1 MMASNFK
8 ISSLSLALIFLILSC
23 KNQKKTEDT
32 SLIPVTVDSSTVDSP
47 KNYLPIEILLKGEMK
62 WVEDYAGA
70 ILLKTKSDTKKDS
83 AYISLAEFKKLGN
96 SAISADMDSAYFLEH
111 FKEESI
117 ADGGSG
123 GLTFIYTGNN
133 TRELKKVMVYITR
146 TDVKDQVGRVYFE
159 KEMISGD
166 TTITQRCTWKLQH
179 YLMIVESKQI
189 GNGSPSTSIRK
200 AIYDPAEYATD

>member
-8 ISSLSLALIFLILSC
+8 ISFLSLALFFLILSC

-32 SLIPVTVDSSTVDSP
+32 SLVPVPVDSSAVDSP
-47 KNYLPIEILLKGEMK
+47 KNYLPIEILLRGEMK

-70 ILLKTKSDTKKDS
+70 ILLKTKTDSKKDS
-83 AYISLAEFKKLGN
+83 AFISLAEFKKLGN
-96 SAISADMDSAYFLEH
+96 STISAEMDSAYFLEH

-133 TRELKKVMVYITR
+133 TRELKKAMVYITR
-146 TDVKDQVGRVYFE
+146 TDVKDQVGRVYIE
-159 KEMISGD
+159 KEMVSGD

-179 YLMIVESKQI
+179 YLMIVETKQTGK
-189 GNGSPSTSIRK
+189 GNPSTTVRK
-200 AIYDPAEYATD
+200 AIYDPAEFGTD